1 MIYICD
7 ENIKFGSD
15 VEYWEDVKKFIEENG
30 EELEGLKYFDNG
42 VFVRN
47 SCEDFKFNNDIEVL
61 KKIDNKI
68 DEWVEKF
75 GIDEELVCD
84 RFWYCGDDGDGSL
97 EFREDGI
104 EGVIRDFDE
113 EFDYVISVKKNGEMG
128 IIEVNFENGCDE
140 KEYKEG
146 SKGFERVS
154 KKIREVEI

>member
-1 MIYICD
+1 MINKNMIYICD

-84 RFWYCGDDGDGSL
+84 RFWY
-97 EFREDGI
+97 
-104 EGVIRDFDE
+104 
-113 EFDYVISVKKNGEMG
+113 
-128 IIEVNFENGCDE
+128 
-140 KEYKEG
+140 
-146 SKGFERVS
+146 
-154 KKIREVEI
+154 